1 MWNNQNYNQQPSL
14 AQQRMMICRA
24 CPFSRETTGVGL
36 TCGKLLRPEYDQY
49 GNQLT
54 CGCILKAKTALKNQR
69 CPQNKW

>member
-24 CPFSRETTGVGL
+24 CPFVKRNTPGVGL

-49 GNQLT
+49 GNQLNLWLY
-54 CGCILKAKTALKNQR
+54 IKSKNGIKK
-69 CPQNKW
+69 PKMSSK